1 MFLRVGNTTMS
12 LGLSVVEIVVVG
24 VVSKASLSYL
34 DVVTVWIILEHFY
47 FIDLIMLVFHF
58 NYHILTVIFIL
69 CSYSWQ
75 IIYYGTNY
83 ILS

>member
-1 MFLRVGNTTMS
+1 MFLRLGNTTMS

-58 NYHILTVIFIL
+58 NYYILTVIFIL
-69 CSYSWQ
+69 CFYS
-75 IIYYGTNY
+75 
-83 ILS
+83 